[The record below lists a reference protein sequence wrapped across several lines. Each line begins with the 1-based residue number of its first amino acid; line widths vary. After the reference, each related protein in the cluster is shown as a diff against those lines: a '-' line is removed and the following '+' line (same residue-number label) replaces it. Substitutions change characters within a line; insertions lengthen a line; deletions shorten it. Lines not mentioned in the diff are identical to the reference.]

1 MRNNEGI
8 VAVESINH
16 QQSGVVYSLSLSL
29 SYLLV
34 ATYNLYIIIGA
45 IIIFF
50 LFIIITIVYII
61 IILLIII
68 LIIRSIHTT
77 PLALLLFFAFFMQ
90 IRFLHYKSN
99 DFQHTTITKTRHKNE
114 KNTFST
120 QYQN

>member
-1 MRNNEGI
+1 MKVI

-61 IILLIII
+61 IIIIILLI

-120 QYQN
+120 QYQT